1 MWFVSL
7 ALKQVSLSFKCRP
20 LLSTSPKDVK
30 IRKAPGAKEQ
40 VCLYPWAYSINH
52 NENEDDNEIRS
63 HRYEIVPL
71 INLVVDMDISK
82 VNIKS
87 ISVWWYLYVLYNT

>member
-1 MWFVSL
+1 M
-7 ALKQVSLSFKCRP
+7 K
-20 LLSTSPKDVK
+20 
-30 IRKAPGAKEQ
+30 
-40 VCLYPWAYSINH
+40 N
-52 NENEDDNEIRS
+52 RS

-87 ISVWWYLYVLYNT
+87 ISV